1 MASTLR
7 PQTRKTLVS
16 GTVAGLLSLA
26 ALAVLGRRELSCA
39 AAPVNAPSH
48 WVWGDDALTQRR
60 WSWRYSGL
68 GIVIHQ
74 ASSVWWAW
82 LHHRRHPSPH
92 GPLHD
97 AVVTTAAAAVVDLAL
112 TPKRFTPGFE
122 RHLSPLGLA
131 LVYGAFA
138 VGLAIACK
146 GSPAASSTPVRTRR
160 PHRPAR
166 PPA

>member
-1 MASTLR
+1 MARTLS
-7 PQTRKTLVS
+7 PYARKTLAS

-48 WVWGDDALTQRR
+48 WVWGDEALKQRR
-60 WSWRYSGL
+60 WSWRYTAL
-68 GIVIHQ
+68 GVVIHQ

-82 LHHRRHPSPH
+82 LHHRRPPSAH

-97 AVVTTAAAAVVDLAL
+97 AVVTTAAAAAVDLIV

-122 RHLSPLGLA
+122 RQLSPLGLA

-138 VGLAIACK
+138 VGLAVATATERRALRNESV
-146 GSPAASSTPVRTRR
+146 SPQG
-160 PHRPAR
+160 
-166 PPA
+166 